1 VVNSEPEID
10 LDAIHRDL
18 EDVEAALSRLDAG
31 TYWTDEVT
39 GLALD
44 EALLLSDPLAR
55 RFSDTRIPAE
65 DVADDALGASQ

>member
-1 VVNSEPEID
+1 VNSEPEID

-39 GLALD
+39 GAPLD
-44 EALLLSDPLAR
+44 EALLLTDPIARRVSDPQQPTQD
-55 RFSDTRIPAE
+55 SSEQSP
-65 DVADDALGASQ
+65 GASQ